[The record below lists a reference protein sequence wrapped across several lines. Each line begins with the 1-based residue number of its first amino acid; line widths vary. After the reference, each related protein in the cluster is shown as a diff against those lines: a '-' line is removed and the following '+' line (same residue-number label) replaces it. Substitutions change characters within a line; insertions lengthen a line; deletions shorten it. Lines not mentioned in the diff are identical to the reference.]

1 MNVHELPL
9 VAFTILA
16 QMSVGSFVVLGVV
29 HLFGIRKHGHGAVD
43 RLSDPALYAI
53 GPAMVLGLIASIFHL
68 GNPVNALNA
77 INHLGSSWL
86 SREIFF
92 GSAFACMGAV
102 FAVVQWRRWLT
113 PLLRQILAGATAL
126 VGLVLVYSM
135 SMVYMLPT
143 VPAWNHWATPV
154 TFFTTTFL
162 LGALAVGAA
171 LVIVYTYRQR
181 TTATAGS
188 TDAAAT
194 EAGTVTG
201 AETGTVTGTETAATE
216 ASTEASGGVDVAT
229 AVVVEADD
237 ETRASTNALLRSS
250 LRMIAAASIVLL
262 GIEFVVLPTYAL
274 DLATGNANAQ
284 ASAATLMTAGGA
296 VLLTRLILVFLGAGL
311 LGFFLYRSA
320 ARGHQRHLVYLATSA
335 FVLVFASETIGR
347 MLFYSSFDRIGL

>member
-16 QMSVGSFVVLGVV
+16 QMSVGSFVVLGVI

-43 RLSDPALYAI
+43 KLSDPALYAI

-68 GNPVNALNA
+68 GSPMNALNT

-188 TDAAAT
+188 TDAVAT
-194 EAGTVTG
+194 ETG
-201 AETGTVTGTETAATE
+201 
-216 ASTEASGGVDVAT
+216 TEASGGVDVAT
-229 AVVVEADD
+229 AVVVEIDD
-237 ETRASTNALLRSS
+237 QTRASTNALLRSS

-347 MLFYSSFDRIGL
+347 ILFYSSFDRIGI

>member
-154 TFFTTTFL
+154 GFFTTTFL

-181 TTATAGS
+181 
-188 TDAAAT
+188 AAAAVTKSAT
-194 EAGTVTG
+194 ETASEPTG
-201 AETGTVTGTETAATE
+201 AESAAAEAVTADVVGDDTRAAT
-216 ASTEASGGVDVAT
+216 S
-229 AVVVEADD
+229 
-237 ETRASTNALLRSS
+237 ALLRSS
-250 LRMIAAASIVLL
+250 LRRIAAASIVML
-262 GIEFVVLPTYAL
+262 GVEFVVLPVYAL
-274 DLATGNANAQ
+274 DLASGNANAQ

-296 VLLTRLILVFLGAGL
+296 FLLTRLILVFLGAGL

-335 FVLVFASETIGR
+335 SRRNVAAPSPPLPERTST
-347 MLFYSSFDRIGL
+347 ST